1 MAIAGSGHETRG
13 KPMQPGHNL
22 LGEETSPY
30 LLQHAHNPVHWR
42 PWGAAALAEAKRR
55 DCPILLSI
63 GYAACHWCHVMAHE
77 SFENEETAQRMNDLF
92 VNIKVDREERPDI
105 DHIYMTALHALG
117 QQGGWPL
124 TMFLTPD
131 GQPMLGGTYWPPEPR
146 YGRPSFRQ
154 VLESVNQAW
163 RTQRAQMEGRGLTLS
178 EHLAKL
184 AELSPGPGVTPAD
197 LTRVGDALMSAVD
210 PVHGGLR
217 GAPKFPNAPIFR
229 FFWNEMFRRRE
240 PAFGEAVRAMLEA
253 MNAGGIYDHLGG
265 GYARYSTDEVWLVPH
280 FEKMLYDNAQI
291 LELLALVQSLRPDP
305 TFAGRAR
312 DTVGWLLR
320 EMRVGDAFAASLDAD
335 QDGEEGLFYV
345 WDEDEVDALLG
356 DAAKPFKLAYDV
368 TRGGNWEGRTVLR
381 RLTPPGS
388 PADEAGLA
396 ASRAKLFAAR
406 EARPKPGRDDKV
418 LADWNGLTIAA
429 LVRASAAFGE
439 PEWLA
444 TARAAFDFV
453 STKLRGPDGRLLHA
467 WREGHPGARALLDDY
482 ASMARAALALFE
494 AGGEPRDLN
503 AARRLAAEALDLF
516 GDGAGGVY
524 LTASDAADV
533 PGARPRQAHDGAT
546 PSGVGLLAEV
556 FVRLWHLTDE
566 ARWREAA
573 EAIIRAVSGAPE
585 GLGGSPLTL
594 MSADMLGRG
603 GSVVI
608 DGPLDDPR
616 AQALAQVALGAP
628 DPSLTVLRLDRSL
641 WPDGPPRADLPQA
654 AEPIAML
661 CQGQTCTLPVS
672 EVEALATLLR
682 ERIGWT

>member
-1 MAIAGSGHETRG
+1 MEAGR
-13 KPMQPGHNL
+13 NL
-22 LGEETSPY
+22 LGQETSPY

-42 PWGAAALAEAKRR
+42 AWSAAALAEAKRR

-77 SFENEETAQRMNDLF
+77 SFEDAETARLMNELF

-124 TMFLTPD
+124 TMFLSPD
-131 GQPMLGGTYWPPEPR
+131 GKPMIGGTYWPPEPR

-154 VLESVNQAW
+154 VLQSVDSAW
-163 RTQRAQMEGRGLTLS
+163 RTQRDQMEQRGLTLAD
-178 EHLAKL
+178 HLAKL
-184 AELSPGPGVTPAD
+184 SDLSAGRAVTPAD
-197 LTRVGDALMSAVD
+197 LTRVGDALRGAVD
-210 PVHGGLR
+210 PIHGGLS

-229 FFWNEMFRRRE
+229 FFWNEMFRRRD

-265 GYARYSTDEVWLVPH
+265 GYARYSTDAEWLVPH

-291 LELLALVQSLRPDP
+291 LELLALVHSLWPDP
-305 TFAGRAR
+305 TFAERAR
-312 DTVGWLLR
+312 ETVGWLMR

-345 WDEDEVDALLG
+345 WREEEI
-356 DAAKPFKLAYDV
+356 DAALGAVAAPFKDAYDV
-368 TRGGNWEGRTVLR
+368 TPQGNWEGRTVLR
-381 RLTPPGS
+381 RVAPRGS
-388 PADEAGLA
+388 AQEEAGLA
-396 ASRAKLFAAR
+396 ASRARLFVPR

-418 LADWNGLTIAA
+418 LADWNGLTIPA
-429 LVRASAAFGE
+429 LARASAVFNE
-439 PEWLA
+439 PAWLRS
-444 TARAAFDFV
+444 ARAAFDYILA
-453 STKLRGPDGRLLHA
+453 KLRGPDGRLLHA

-482 ASMARAALALFE
+482 ASMARAAIALFE
-494 AGGEPRDLN
+494 ASGEPRDLE
-503 AARRLAAEALDLF
+503 ASRRLASEALDLF

-533 PGARPRQAHDGAT
+533 PGARPRQTHDGAT
-546 PSGVGLLAEV
+546 PSGVGLLAET

-573 EAIIRAVSGAPE
+573 EGLIRAVSGAPE

-594 MSADMLGRG
+594 MSADMLERG
-603 GSVVI
+603 GSVVV
-608 DGPLDDPR
+608 DGPRDDPT
-616 AQALAQVALGAP
+616 AQALATVALRAP
-628 DPSLTVLRLDRSL
+628 DPSLTVLRLDRRL
-641 WPDGPPRADLPQA
+641 WPNGSRRADLPQA

-661 CQGQTCTLPVS
+661 CQGQTCTLPVTTP
-672 EVEALATLLR
+672 EALMGLMTARR
-682 ERIGWT
+682 EGAPS